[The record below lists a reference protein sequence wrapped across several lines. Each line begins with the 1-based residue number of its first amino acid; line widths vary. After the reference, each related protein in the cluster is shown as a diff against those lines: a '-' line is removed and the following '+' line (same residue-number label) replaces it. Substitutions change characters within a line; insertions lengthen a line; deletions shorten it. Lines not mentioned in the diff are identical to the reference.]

1 MSFNQTA
8 VAIGVGLALS
18 LASPQSIAEEIKPE
32 AEEAKKE
39 IKKEKKAT
47 EVIEVTSHPL
57 SAEGLSQPALV
68 LDGEELAQNVRDSI
82 GDTIGMSAGMRNSEF
97 GVAAGRP
104 VIHGLGGARVKVMED
119 RIDTLDVS
127 VTSADHATMVD
138 PYIANR
144 IEVLKGPSTLLYGSG
159 AIGGVVDVH
168 TGRIPH
174 AVPTETT
181 GTAQLS
187 VTDNSERENGVVR
200 LDGGSNN
207 FAWHVDAFYRNAKDY
222 DIPGFTESAF
232 LKQQEEAEGEGEEE
246 GEEVR
251 DSLPGSAFETS
262 GGALGF
268 SFIGDDGFIGMSFSQ
283 MDANYGLPGGHGH
296 HEHEEHEEHE
306 EEEGEAHNE
315 EEHGAEGTPILD
327 LAQTRI
333 DIEGGLNQPFAGF
346 ESFNFRFGLNDYQH
360 SEIEPSGE
368 VATTFNNEAWE
379 SRVEL
384 VHAPI
389 SGWRGALGLQFGDRE
404 FSAVGEEAFISPVDS
419 SNLGAFWVIEKGF
432 ENFSVES
439 GIRINSDEFNPSA
452 TLLPNRD
459 FTTVSASLGTVIDL
473 NADWQMDVILGYSER
488 APVGE
493 ELYANGPHLA
503 TNSFEMGNADLDA
516 EEAVNLAT
524 TLRYTSETMRFEAT
538 LYRNDFD
545 NYIYQFNTGAEE
557 DELPVFQY
565 GQSQADLT
573 GLDVTLEMT
582 AAQWSAGDLKV
593 AAIYD
598 TVEANL
604 NVTGNDNLPRLPSDR
619 FTLRMSTVMNQM
631 VAQLGF
637 TRVSSQDAVANF
649 ELPTESYDDL
659 NLYLGYDL
667 DTAQF
672 DSTIFLRGRN
682 LTDEEQRNHVS
693 FIKDLA
699 PRPGRSIEAGIRLRF

>member
-1 MSFNQTA
+1 MIFNRTA
-8 VAIGVGLALS
+8 VAIGVGFALS
-18 LASPQSIAEEIKPE
+18 VSSPWAFAEEVKE
-32 AEEAKKE
+32 VEAKKE
-39 IKKEKKAT
+39 EKSQSEKPM
-47 EVIEVTSHPL
+47 EVLEVTSHPL
-57 SAEGLSQPALV
+57 SAEGIAQPSEV

-82 GDTIGMSAGMRNSEF
+82 GDTLNQSAGIRSSDF

-127 VTSADHATMVD
+127 VTSADHATMID

-144 IEVLKGPSTLLYGSG
+144 IEILKGPSTLIYGSG

-174 AVPTETT
+174 EVPAEFS
-181 GTAQLS
+181 GSAQLS
-187 VTDNSERENGVVR
+187 VTDNSDRENGVVR
-200 LDGGSNN
+200 LDGGSDN
-207 FAWHVDAFYRNAKDY
+207 FAWHFDGFYRNAKDY

-268 SFIGDDGFIGMSFSQ
+268 SFIGDNGFVGFSLSQ
-283 MDANYGLPGGHGH
+283 LDANYGLPGGHGH
-296 HEHEEHEEHE
+296 HEEHGEHEGEEHE
-306 EEEGEAHNE
+306 EEEHGD
-315 EEHGAEGTPILD
+315 EHGEEGTPILD
-327 LAQTRI
+327 LAQTRL
-333 DIEGGLNQPFAGF
+333 DVEAGWNQPFAGF
-346 ESFNFRFGLNDYQH
+346 ESLNFRFGLNDYEHQ
-360 SEIEPSGE
+360 EIEPSGE
-368 VATTFNNEAWE
+368 VATNFKNDAWE
-379 SRVEL
+379 SRIEL

-389 SGWRGALGLQFGDRE
+389 AGWRGAFGLQFGDRE
-404 FSAVGEEAFISPVDS
+404 FSAVGEEAFVSPVDS
-419 SNLGAFWVIEKGF
+419 NSFGAFWVVEKRFDNLSLETG
-432 ENFSVES
+432 V
-439 GIRINSDEFNPSA
+439 RVNSDELNPSD
-452 TLLPNRD
+452 TSLPSRD
-459 FTTVSASLGTVIDL
+459 FTTISASVGTIIDL
-473 NADWQMDVILGYSER
+473 SPAWQLDFILGYSER

-493 ELYANGPHLA
+493 ELYSNGPHLA
-503 TNSFEMGNADLDA
+503 TNTFEIGNSNLNA
-516 EEAVNLAT
+516 EEAVNFAT
-524 TLRYTSETMRFEAT
+524 SLRYVYEDTRFEAT

-545 NYIYQFNTGAEE
+545 NYIYQFNTGTEE

-565 GQSQADLT
+565 AQSAAELT
-573 GLDVTLEMT
+573 GLDVTLEMK
-582 AAQWSAGDLKV
+582 AVEWNGGDLKV

-598 TVEANL
+598 TVDADL
-604 NVTGNDNLPRLPSDR
+604 DAADSSSIPRLPSDR
-619 FTLRMSTVMNQM
+619 YTLRFSAEMNQM

-637 TRVSSQDAVANF
+637 TRVSAQNDVADL
-649 ELPTESYDDL
+649 ELPTEAYNDL
-659 NLYLGYDL
+659 NAYFGYDL

-699 PRPGRSIEAGIRLRF
+699 PRPGRSIEAGIRFRF